1 MTGVPIVGW
10 LPEMRTTIDAANK
23 EVNARCTFA
32 PDLEWRGEEN
42 IWSFPFRGRGD
53 CEDFALEKRR
63 LLASVGIPRAAMTLA
78 IVHHATQL
86 YSHVVLL
93 IETQGGTFVLDNLND
108 QIACWSEAHFYF
120 EGRERTDGR
129 WDWYEQSKWKFGQ
142 EPRY

>member
-1 MTGVPIVGW
+1 
-10 LPEMRTTIDAANK
+10 
-23 EVNARCTFA
+23 
-32 PDLEWRGEEN
+32 
-42 IWSFPFRGRGD
+42 
-53 CEDFALEKRR
+53 
-63 LLASVGIPRAAMTLA
+63 MTLA